1 MKSSLL
7 RRWIIFLTCCLVLLV
22 SIGAILNR
30 RSAEARATRG
40 WELATEVQDMP
51 YRQPIGGVN
60 VELTQYALE
69 ELDTQLQA
77 IDSLG
82 FTWLRQT
89 VYWSRVEPEQGTLDW
104 SVYDPIVEAVA
115 KYPHLKLVLV
125 LDSAPRWARHH
136 DAPDNAYAPPAS
148 VEAFANF
155 ARAVAERYGAT
166 VDHYQVW
173 DEPNIRDH
181 WGSLDPRPA
190 LYVAMLKAAYTAI
203 HEADGQATVMAA
215 ALAPNVEDGP
225 ENLSDVLYL
234 RAIYDLGG
242 KDSFDAAAG
251 KPYGY
256 SASPDDRTT
265 DAGTLNFS
273 RLILLREEM
282 VAHGDGAKPLWGSNF
297 GWNALPAD
305 WSGPPSIWG
314 QVSAANQ
321 IAYTQ
326 VAYQRAEN
334 EWAWVGGL
342 ILQHWQPDAPA
353 DDPIQ
358 GFAIAPHLVEWQA
371 AGLPFKHDALLPGLY
386 PAVNPFTV
394 YEGDWQFSDL
404 GADAGTV
411 DPNDPNVYDIKNSI
425 RVTFRGTDFAMLV
438 RRDDYVAYLAITI
451 DGHTA
456 NDLPTNK
463 QGESFLILTS
473 PARQPTTDLIPV
485 ASGLDD
491 GLHVAE
497 IIHRPWQGDDRW
509 AIAGF
514 AIASA
519 PDTLPYQRV
528 QVIAAI
534 FGLLAVIGIAG
545 SAYRLPFRQVKMP
558 SREALQNIADV
569 AITLLVSF
577 IFVIGVVLS
586 WGDMVTTFLRRDTP
600 ALIVSLTSMSV
611 AYYSPIVWGTLAA
624 LAVFG
629 VIVFN
634 RPLMGLLAVLFWSA
648 YFTAN
653 LDAYVQLIAVVE
665 VMLAISAAAI
675 IGRGLYEWAK
685 IRRSTSPRKTT
696 FAPHVT
702 LLNLWNRLSTLD
714 IVLMM
719 FFGLAVISLS
729 WADLR
734 SEALRELRTMI
745 IDPLAFYVLL
755 RLARLK
761 EKDLA
766 LLAEGL
772 ILTGTMVALVGLY
785 NYITETYVVFTPE
798 GAKRLVGIYGSPNSV
813 ALELGR
819 CLPFAFAYLI
829 LPVGWWRRVYAG
841 VGGAIMLLAVLLTQ
855 SMGAIA
861 FGLPAAFV
869 VIILGWQGRRAWL
882 PLGGLAIA
890 GGVALIPLSL
900 VVPRLRH
907 IFDFDNI
914 RINVW
919 RSAIELIKDHPITGV
934 GLDQFLYAYRGRYI
948 LSEAWADPDLSHPH
962 NVVLDYWVRLGIFG
976 VLIGVWLQVAFWRTA
991 VSAYQ
996 QVRKSN
1002 PLLLAIVLGAM
1013 GSMADFLAHGMI
1025 DSAYF
1030 AINLSFIFM
1039 LLLVLVQEIGNTAKN
1054 LEQSESRHHPDVG

>member
-1 MKSSLL
+1 MMNSPVL

-22 SIGAILNR
+22 SVGAILDR
-30 RSAEARATRG
+30 RSAEAKAIRG
-40 WELATEVQDMP
+40 WELATEIQAMP
-51 YRQPIGGVN
+51 YRQSIGGVN
-60 VELTQYALE
+60 VELTQYAPD
-69 ELDTQLQA
+69 ELSTQLQA
-77 IDSLG
+77 IDGFG

-89 VYWSRVEPEQGTLDW
+89 VYWERVEPEQGTFDW
-104 SVYDPIVEAVA
+104 LAYDAIVDAVA
-115 KYPHLKLVLV
+115 QYPDLKLVLV
-125 LDSAPRWARHH
+125 LDGTPRWARHRE
-136 DAPDNAYAPPAS
+136 APDHAFAPPAS
-148 VEAFANF
+148 VDAYANF
-155 ARAVAERYGAT
+155 VRVLAGRYGDK
-166 VDHYQVW
+166 VDYYQVW

-190 LYVAMLKAAYTAI
+190 LYVAMLKAAYLAI
-203 HEADGQATVMAA
+203 HEADGQATVIAA

-234 RAIYDLGG
+234 RAMYDLGG
-242 KDSFDAAAG
+242 KDFFDAAAG

-256 SASPDDRTT
+256 NTSPDDRTT
-265 DAGTLNFS
+265 DEATLNFS

-297 GWNALPAD
+297 GWNSLPAD
-305 WSGPPSIWG
+305 WNGPPSIWG
-314 QVSAANQ
+314 QVSQADQ
-321 IAYTQ
+321 MAYTQ
-326 VAYQRAEN
+326 AAFRRAER

-342 ILQHWQPDAPA
+342 IIQHWQPDAPA

-358 GFAIAPHLVEWQA
+358 GFAIVPRLAEWQG
-371 AGLPFKHDALLPGLY
+371 AGLLFKNDALLSGLY
-386 PAVNPFTV
+386 PAVNPFTT

-411 DPNDPNVYDIKNSI
+411 DPNDPNVYDIQNSI

-451 DGHTA
+451 DGQKA
-456 NDLPTNK
+456 NKLPTNK

-473 PARQPTTDLIPV
+473 PTRKPSTDLIPV

-497 IIHRPWQGDDRW
+497 IVHRPWQGDDRW

-514 AIASA
+514 AVASA
-519 PDTLPYQRV
+519 PNTLPYERA
-528 QVIAAI
+528 QVIAGI
-534 FGLLAVIGIAG
+534 FGLLGVVGMAG

-558 SREALQNIADV
+558 SREALQNIGDV
-569 AITLLVSF
+569 AFTLIVSL
-577 IFVIGVVLS
+577 IFVVGVVLS

-648 YFTAN
+648 YFTAT

-685 IRRSTSPRKTT
+685 VHGISTPSKI
-696 FAPHVT
+696 APHMA
-702 LLNLWNRLSTLD
+702 LFNLWKRLSTLD
-714 IVLMM
+714 IALII
-719 FFGLAVISLS
+719 FLGLAIISLS

-734 SEALRELRTMI
+734 TEAMRELRTMI
-745 IDPLAFYVLL
+745 LDPLVFYLLL
-755 RLARLK
+755 RVARLQ
-761 EKDLA
+761 EKDLS

-772 ILTGTMVALVGLY
+772 ILTGTMVAVVGLY

-813 ALELGR
+813 ALQLGR
-819 CLPFAFAYLI
+819 CLPFAFAYVI
-829 LPVGWWRRVYAG
+829 LPIGSWRRVYAG
-841 VGGAIMLLAVLLTQ
+841 ISGTLMLLAVMLTQ
-855 SMGAIA
+855 SIGAIA
-861 FGLPAAFV
+861 IGLPAAFA
-869 VIILGWQGRRAWL
+869 VIILAWQGRRAWL
-882 PLGGLAIA
+882 PLGGLAVA
-890 GGVALIPLSL
+890 GLIALIPLSRL
-900 VVPRLRH
+900 IPRLRNV
-907 IFDFDNI
+907 FDFSNSTTLF
-914 RINVW
+914 RVNLW
-919 RSAIELIKDHPITGV
+919 RSTLELIKDHPITGV

-976 VLIGVWLQVAFWRTA
+976 VLSGVWLQVAFWRTA
-991 VSAYQ
+991 LAAYR
-996 QVRKSN
+996 QVRHSH
-1002 PLLLAIVLGAM
+1002 PLRLAIVLGAM

-1030 AINLSFIFM
+1030 AINLSFIFV
-1039 LLLVLVQEIGNTAKN
+1039 LLLALVQEVIA
-1054 LEQSESRHHPDVG
+1054 QSRN

>member
-1 MKSSLL
+1 MMNSPVF
-7 RRWIIFLTCCLVLLV
+7 RRWIIFLICCLFLLV
-22 SIGAILNR
+22 SIGAILDR
-30 RSAEARATRG
+30 RSAEAKATRG
-40 WELATEVQDMP
+40 WELATEVQAMP

-60 VELTQYALE
+60 VELTQYAPD

-77 IDSLG
+77 IDGLG

-89 VYWSRVEPEQGTLDW
+89 IYWERVEPEQGTFDW
-104 SVYDPIVEAVA
+104 SVYDPIVDAVA
-115 KYPHLKLVLV
+115 QYPSLKLVLV
-125 LDSAPRWARHH
+125 LDGTPRWARHRE
-136 DAPDNAYAPPAS
+136 APDHAFAPPAS
-148 VEAFANF
+148 VDAFANF
-155 ARAVAERYGAT
+155 GRAIAERYGDR
-166 VDHYQVW
+166 VDYYQIW

-190 LYVAMLKAAYTAI
+190 LYVAMLKAAYLAI
-203 HEADGQATVMAA
+203 HEADGQARVIAA

-234 RAIYDLGG
+234 RAMYDLGG
-242 KDSFDAAAG
+242 KDFFDAAAG

-256 SASPDDRTT
+256 NTSPDDRTT
-265 DAGTLNFS
+265 DEATLNFS

-282 VAHGDGAKPLWGSNF
+282 VAHDDGAKPLWGSNF

-314 QVSAANQ
+314 QVSAADQ
-321 IAYTQ
+321 IAYTR
-326 VAYQRAEN
+326 AAFRRAER

-342 ILQHWQPDAPA
+342 IIQHWQPDAPP

-358 GFAIAPHLVEWQA
+358 GFALAPRLAEWQA
-371 AGLPFKHDALLPGLY
+371 AGLPFEKDALLSGLY
-386 PAVNPFTV
+386 PAVNPFTN

-411 DPNDPNVYDIKNSI
+411 DPNDPNVYDIQNSI

-451 DGHTA
+451 DGQKA
-456 NDLPTNK
+456 NKLPTNK

-473 PARQPTTDLIPV
+473 PSRKPSTDLIPV

-497 IIHRPWQGDDRW
+497 IVHRPWQGDDRW

-514 AIASA
+514 AVASA
-519 PDTLPYQRV
+519 PDTLPYERGQI
-528 QVIAAI
+528 IAAI
-534 FGLLAVIGIAG
+534 FGLLSVVGMVGAG
-545 SAYRLPFRQVKMP
+545 YRLPFRQIKMP

-569 AITLLVSF
+569 ALTLIVSL
-577 IFVIGVVLS
+577 IFVVGVVLS

-600 ALIVSLTSMSV
+600 ALIVSITSMSV

-624 LAVFG
+624 LAVFA

-648 YFTAN
+648 FFTAT

-665 VMLAISAAAI
+665 IMLAISAAAI

-685 IRRSTSPRKTT
+685 TRRLMTPPLNPLPKHGEGPSKPQ
-696 FAPHVT
+696 FIF
-702 LLNLWNRLSTLD
+702 LNLWNRLSTLD
-714 IVLMM
+714 IALIA
-719 FFGLAVISLS
+719 FFILAVISLS

-734 SEALRELRTMI
+734 PEALRELRTMI
-745 IDPLAFYVLL
+745 FDPLVFYLLL
-755 RLARLK
+755 RVARLQ
-761 EKDLA
+761 EKDLS
-766 LLAEGL
+766 LLAEVMIL
-772 ILTGTMVALVGLY
+772 IGAVVALVGLY
-785 NYITETYVVFTPE
+785 NYVTETYVVFTPE
-798 GAKRLVGIYGSPNSV
+798 GSKRLVGIYGSPNSV
-813 ALELGR
+813 ALQLGR
-819 CLPFAFAYLI
+819 CLPFAFAYVI
-829 LPVGWWRRVYAG
+829 LPVGAWRRVYAG
-841 VGGAIMLLAVLLTQ
+841 VGGAIMLLAVALTQ
-855 SMGAIA
+855 SIGAIA
-861 FGLPAAFV
+861 LGLPAAFA
-869 VIILGWQGRRAWL
+869 VIVLGWQGRRAWL
-882 PLGGLAIA
+882 PLGG
-890 GGVALIPLSL
+890 VAVVGTLGLFPLSRIF
-900 VVPRLRH
+900 PRLRH
-907 IFDFDNI
+907 LGDFDNI

-919 RSAIELIKDHPITGV
+919 RSTLELIKDHPITGV

-991 VSAYQ
+991 LAAYR
-996 QVRKSN
+996 QVRHSN
-1002 PLLLAIVLGAM
+1002 PMLLAIVLGVM
-1013 GSMADFLAHGMI
+1013 GSMADFLAHGII

-1030 AINLSFIFM
+1030 AINLSFIFV
-1039 LLLVLVQEIGNTAKN
+1039 LLLAVVQGVMA
-1054 LEQSESRHHPDVG
+1054 QSRN

>member
-1 MKSSLL
+1 MMKSPVL
-7 RRWIIFLTCCLVLLV
+7 RRWIVFLTCCLVLLI
-22 SIGAILNR
+22 SIGAILDR
-30 RSAEARATRG
+30 RSAEADATRG
-40 WELATEVQDMP
+40 WELATEAEAMP

-60 VELTQYALE
+60 VELTQYTPD
-69 ELDTQLQA
+69 ELDAQLQA
-77 IDSLG
+77 IEGLG
-82 FTWLRQT
+82 FTWLRQSIF
-89 VYWSRVEPEQGTLDW
+89 WERVEPEQGIFDW
-104 SVYDPIVEAVA
+104 SAYDPIVDAIA
-115 KYPHLKLVLV
+115 QYPNLKLVLV
-125 LDSAPRWARHH
+125 LDSTPRWARHRE
-136 DAPDNAYAPPAS
+136 APENALAPPAS
-148 VEAFANF
+148 VDAFANF
-155 ARAVAERYGAT
+155 AQAIAERYGDQ
-166 VDHYQVW
+166 VDYYQVW

-181 WGSLDPRPA
+181 WGRLDPRPA
-190 LYVAMLKAAYTAI
+190 LYIAMLKAAYTAI
-203 HEADGQATVMAA
+203 HEADGQAIVIAA

-234 RAIYDLGG
+234 RAMYDLGG
-242 KDSFDAAAG
+242 KDSFDAVAG

-265 DAGTLNFS
+265 NEATLNFS

-282 VAHGDGAKPLWGSNF
+282 VAHGDGAKLLWGSNF

-314 QVSAANQ
+314 QVAAADQ

-326 VAYQRAEN
+326 AAFRRAER

-342 ILQHWQPDAPA
+342 IVQHWQPDAPA

-358 GFAIAPHLVEWQA
+358 GFAIAPRLSEWQA
-371 AGLPFKHDALLPGLY
+371 AGLPFGGDGLLSGLY
-386 PAVNPFTV
+386 PAVNPFTT
-394 YEGDWQFSDL
+394 YTGDWQFSDL

-411 DPNDPNVYDIKNSI
+411 DPNDPNVYEIENSI
-425 RVTFRGTDFAMLV
+425 RVSFRGTDFAMLV

-451 DGHTA
+451 DGQKA
-456 NDLPTNK
+456 NKLPTNK

-473 PARQPTTDLIPV
+473 PTRQPTTDLIPV
-485 ASGLDD
+485 AIGLDD
-491 GLHVAE
+491 GLHVVE
-497 IIHRPWQGDDRW
+497 IVHRPWQGDDRW

-514 AIASA
+514 AVASA
-519 PDTLPYQRV
+519 PDILPYRRV

-534 FGLLAVIGIAG
+534 LGLLSVIGMAW

-569 AITLLVSF
+569 AITLTVSL

-600 ALIVSLTSMSV
+600 ALIVSITSMSI

-624 LAVFG
+624 LAVFS

-634 RPLMGLLAVLFWSA
+634 RPLLGLLAVLFWSA
-648 YFTAN
+648 FFTAT
-653 LDAYVQLIAVVE
+653 LDTYVQLIAVVE

-685 IRRSTSPRKTT
+685 TRRGTSKPQ
-696 FAPHVT
+696 FI

-714 IVLMM
+714 IALIVFL
-719 FFGLAVISLS
+719 GLAIISLA

-734 SEALRELRTMI
+734 PEALRELRTMI
-745 IDPLAFYVLL
+745 LDPLAFYLLL
-755 RLARLK
+755 RVARLQ
-761 EKDLA
+761 EKDLS

-772 ILTGTMVALVGLY
+772 ILTGTVVALIGLY
-785 NYITETYVVFTPE
+785 NYVTEEYVVYTAE
-798 GAKRLVGIYGSPNSV
+798 GAKRLVGVYGSPNSV
-813 ALELGR
+813 ALQLGR
-819 CLPFAFAYLI
+819 CLPFAFAYVI
-829 LPVGWWRRVYAG
+829 LPVGTWRRVYAG
-841 VGGAIMLLAVLLTQ
+841 IGGAIMLLAVLLTQ
-855 SMGAIA
+855 SIGAIA
-861 FGLPAAFV
+861 IGLPAALAI
-869 VIILGWQGRRAWL
+869 IILGWQGRRAWL
-882 PLGGLAIA
+882 PLGGLAAA
-890 GGVALIPLSL
+890 GLVAILPLSR
-900 VVPRLRH
+900 VIPRLRDAL
-907 IFDFDNI
+907 DFSNSTTLF
-914 RINVW
+914 RINLW
-919 RSAIELIKDHPITGV
+919 RSTVELIKDHPITGV

-991 VSAYQ
+991 VGAYR
-996 QVRKSN
+996 QVRHSN
-1002 PLLLAIVLGAM
+1002 PVLLAIVLGAM
-1013 GSMADFLAHGMI
+1013 GSMTNFLAHGMI

-1039 LLLVLVQEIGNTAKN
+1039 LLLALVQGVREA
-1054 LEQSESRHHPDVG
+1054 SE